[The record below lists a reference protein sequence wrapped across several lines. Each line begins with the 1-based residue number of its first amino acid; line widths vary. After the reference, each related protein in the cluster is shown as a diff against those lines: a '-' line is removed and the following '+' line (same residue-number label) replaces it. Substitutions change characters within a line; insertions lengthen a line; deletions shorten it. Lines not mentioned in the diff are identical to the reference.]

1 MQRRDFVLLVGTT
14 ALSARAQSE
23 KKVVELKSVGAG
35 SFEFPLAGKYEVQR
49 QGAATIFDL
58 VDGNRTITV
67 GFLRKPAGG
76 PLSRNEQL
84 NQAESLLRRNWAKFA
99 EAENGTVTSPFTRSD
114 SRDGLALMSLATE
127 YRTAGQ
133 TQFYLNFAATDG
145 LELVSLTIE
154 GLGAAAV
161 AQREIGPFVRAFV
174 YTPRSN

>member
-114 SRDGLALMSLATE
+114 SRDGLALMSMATE
-127 YRTAGQ
+127 YRPAGQ

-174 YTPRSN
+174 YTSRSN